1 VKKLLTQS
9 LWLSCLA
16 PGVFALALAGC
27 GGPSATPT
35 GGDAPPLEETEEY
48 IEGEK
53 ATQEAA
59 EQE

>member
-1 VKKLLTQS
+1 MKKLLIPS

-27 GGPSATPT
+27 GGPSSTPT
-35 GGDAPPLEETEEY
+35 GGDAPALEETPEY

-53 ATQEAA
+53 ASMDAAAQE
-59 EQE
+59 